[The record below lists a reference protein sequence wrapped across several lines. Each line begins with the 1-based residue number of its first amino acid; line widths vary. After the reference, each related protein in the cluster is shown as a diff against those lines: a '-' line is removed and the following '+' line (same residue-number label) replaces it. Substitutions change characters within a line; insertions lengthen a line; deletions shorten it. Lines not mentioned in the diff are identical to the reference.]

1 MIWKCQ
7 QDLNY
12 HVNTQVLKNECRF
25 YYAFKKRHLKHH
37 NRRLFIAQTK
47 INIKIKFIN
56 VINNM

>member
-25 YYAFKKRHLKHH
+25 YYAFKKIHLKHH

-47 INIKIKFIN
+47 INIKII
-56 VINNM
+56 